1 MLYSLKMRSAQGGPH
16 ERGGR
21 HISGEERIVEETAI
35 EACVHEMLERAKTHQ
50 RGEADFV
57 NIKVQR
63 VDKNKALRKPL
74 LAFSQCVS
82 ATAEEGRRVALAEL
96 QATGVTEIA
105 AQKGIAA
112 IRALPD
118 SMRGA
123 MLLNAE
129 TGDRMDSLGNRGVR
143 VSNMD
148 VDDAAGFRRAL
159 RQKGLH
165 GDHVREALVLAS
177 KVAGGK
183 GVVAELCWSDDP
195 DYVVGY
201 VGSVKNGYRRIPVLK
216 EKHCPIGGRVFFLRP
231 DTDVVALINYYEEE
245 VVFITAGEQGYA
257 AK

>member
-1 MLYSLKMRSAQGGPH
+1 MRPLIKKGTTMLYSLKMRSAQGGPH

-96 QATGVTEIA
+96 QAAGVTEIA

-165 GDHVREALVLAS
+165 GLCGWLCRFCKKWLSAYSGAKGKALPDWRAGLLSAAGYGCGIPDQLLRGRGRFYYGRRTRLCC
-177 KVAGGK
+177 KV
-183 GVVAELCWSDDP
+183 E
-195 DYVVGY
+195 
-201 VGSVKNGYRRIPVLK
+201 YRLK
-216 EKHCPIGGRVFFLRP
+216 WKRYGLP
-231 DTDVVALINYYEEE
+231 A
-245 VVFITAGEQGYA
+245 
-257 AK
+257 